1 MSKQATK
8 ESWKIIQSG
17 VIPIPTTVR
26 EVTFLRAVSAE
37 FRNALLSGNKQVLV
51 QVIFHARE
59 VKDRPAA
66 KKLTQ

>member
-1 MSKQATK
+1 MSKQATP

-26 EVTFLRAVSAE
+26 EVTYLLAVSAE
-37 FRNALLSGNKQVLV
+37 FREALRTKNKKVLV
-51 QVIFHARE
+51 QVIYHARE